1 MLELPELR
9 TELQIHEGEFVFS
22 THGRQQKLTVCL
34 QVHSQELLTKPI
46 AWPQPPMSDAVI
58 SPTSSMEVYGHPEP
72 GALSNVQVAPCSRL
86 AGYDMASI
94 DPHAVFSRQSY
105 GVNQVNYGA
114 GTSVYNGQ
122 VATQTLPSA
131 SQNVLND
138 YYGWNSSYHINKD
151 PNEAVFPDNPQPN
164 NALTQS
170 AYSYMLPGQGTRC
183 DAPSLAP
190 GPLPFDGQ
198 GTERVLPHPTS
209 RPQLQTKFPALP
221 SAALPFAGNTWETT
235 HRGSM
240 QNMTSEPFTTTS
252 PGHQIKQDPSSP
264 QDMVLGYIPMA
275 SSTTSSPYPG
285 LETVESADDFRTS
298 SDSRF
303 TGAYPREGNG
313 RLLSVSTTG
322 SDYSPDS
329 TSNNNNNYTYSSSSE
344 RCRTLSETSD
354 SATLVNGLPYTPVK
368 HSGAHSDDGLSF
380 SMLTSDP
387 LSDYRTSGEIQ
398 RNPRY

>member
-1 MLELPELR
+1 
-9 TELQIHEGEFVFS
+9 
-22 THGRQQKLTVCL
+22 
-34 QVHSQELLTKPI
+34 
-46 AWPQPPMSDAVI
+46 MSDAVI
-58 SPTSSMEVYGHPEP
+58 SPTSGMEVYGHPEL
-72 GALSNVQVAPCSRL
+72 GALSNVQVAPCPRL

-94 DPHAVFSRQSY
+94 DPHAAFSRQSY

-122 VATQTLPSA
+122 VGTQMLPSA
-131 SQNVLND
+131 PQGVLND

-151 PNEAVFPDNPQPN
+151 PNEAVFPDHRQPD

-170 AYSYMLPGQGTRC
+170 AYSYMLPGQSTRC
-183 DAPSLAP
+183 DAPSLP
-190 GPLPFDGQ
+190 QGPLPFDGQ
-198 GTERVLPHPTS
+198 GTERVLPHPTP
-209 RPQLQTKFPALP
+209 RAQLQTNFPALP
-221 SAALPFAGNTWETT
+221 FAPEYRTGNTWEPT

-240 QNMTSEPFTTTS
+240 QNMTSETFTTS

-275 SSTTSSPYPG
+275 SSATSSPYPG
-285 LETVESADDFRTS
+285 LETVEPADDFRPS

-303 TGAYPREGNG
+303 TGGYPRDGNE

-329 TSNNNNNYTYSSSSE
+329 TSNNNNYTYSSSE

-354 SATLVNGLPYTPVK
+354 SATLVNGLLYTPVK

-380 SMLTSDP
+380 SMLTSDA

-398 RNPRY
+398 RNPRCY

>member
-1 MLELPELR
+1 
-9 TELQIHEGEFVFS
+9 
-22 THGRQQKLTVCL
+22 
-34 QVHSQELLTKPI
+34 
-46 AWPQPPMSDAVI
+46 MSDAEM
-58 SPTSSMEVYGHPEP
+58 SPTSGMDVYGHPDP

-94 DPHAVFSRQSY
+94 DPHAVFSRHSY
-105 GVNQVNYGA
+105 GVNQVNYGT

-122 VATQTLPSA
+122 VAAQMLPSA
-131 SQNVLND
+131 PQGVLND
-138 YYGWNSSYHINKD
+138 YYGWNSSYHTNKD
-151 PNEAVFPDNPQPN
+151 PNEVTFPDHRQPDN
-164 NALTQS
+164 TLTQS

-183 DAPSLAP
+183 DAPSLTA
-190 GPLPFDGQ
+190 GSLPFDGQ

-209 RPQLQTKFPALP
+209 RAQLQTNFP
-221 SAALPFAGNTWETT
+221 ALPFAGNTWEPT

-240 QNMTSEPFTTTS
+240 QNMTSEPFTTS

-285 LETVESADDFRTS
+285 LETVEPADDFRTS
-298 SDSRF
+298 
-303 TGAYPREGNG
+303 TGAYPRDNNG

-329 TSNNNNNYTYSSSSE
+329 TGTSTGTSTSTSTNNNNYTYSSSE

-368 HSGAHSDDGLSF
+368 HSGAHSDDGFSF
-380 SMLTSDP
+380 NMLTSDP
-387 LSDYRTSGEIQ
+387 LSDYRTASGEIQ
-398 RNPRY
+398 RNPRCY